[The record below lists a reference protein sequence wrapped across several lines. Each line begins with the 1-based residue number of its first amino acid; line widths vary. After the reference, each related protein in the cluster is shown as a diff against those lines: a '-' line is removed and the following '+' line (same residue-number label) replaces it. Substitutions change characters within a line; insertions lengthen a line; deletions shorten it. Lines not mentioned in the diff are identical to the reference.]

1 MKTFMKKSV
10 TPQIRHDV
18 STRVVIG
25 SPSYMNLPAET
36 LFRSSFGSWSHQD
49 TPIEFL
55 EQNPMAM
62 KVNYSVNV
70 LSLLYLPS
78 MVEFSLGRAQH
89 ALI

>member
-1 MKTFMKKSV
+1 MKKSV

-18 STRVVIG
+18 CTRVVIG
-25 SPSYMNLPAET
+25 SPSHTNLPAET